1 MIVATILSC
10 ITVTQI
16 PLTTIFTAESIGSGP
31 YRAFSKPESVTIQ
44 SVYPANRGEKVERQF
59 GVIKLRFVTRPHPI
73 KPQFVQT
80 LKENFSHPYRTLEQN
95 CVFHPD
101 HHIVF
106 RNGNDVL
113 EAITCFTCDELMVI
127 ANGRYIDRVSMGP
140 PKKLRMIFTSSVPL
154 SDTLRASSEEW
165 LSRECV
171 NAFSEATGGMV
182 SQARYNGS
190 KLPALSAQIR
200 AVGATRLSEADLQI
214 LFDVLEVHCFNN
226 RLTFRFAQPTL
237 KSLTPPEAYV
247 QLNTKGRVS
256 LVFYAAYSRAQLYV
270 GGKASRVIDLFG
282 IEDRLQAFLIPRL
295 SSQ

>member
-16 PLTTIFTAESIGSGP
+16 PLTTIFTAETIGSGP
-31 YRAFSKPESVTIQ
+31 YRAFSMPESVTIQ
-44 SVYPANRGEKVERQF
+44 SVYPANRGEKVEKQF
-59 GVIKLRFVTRPHPI
+59 GNIPLRFVAKSHPI

-80 LKENFSHPYRTLEQN
+80 LIENFSHPYRPIEQN

-106 RNGNDVL
+106 RNGNDVV
-113 EAITCFTCDELMVI
+113 EAISCFTCDELMVI
-127 ANGRYIDRVSMGP
+127 ANGKFIDRVSMGP
-140 PKKLRMIFTSSVPL
+140 PKKLRMIFTSSMPL

-171 NAFSEATGGMV
+171 TAFGEATGGMI
-182 SQARYNGS
+182 SQANYKGS
-190 KLPALSAQIR
+190 KHPALSVQIR
-200 AVGATRLSEADLQI
+200 AVGATRLSKSDLQV
-214 LFDVLEVHCFNN
+214 LFDILEVHCFNN
-226 RLTFRFAQPTL
+226 RLTFRFAQPNL
-237 KSLTPPEAYV
+237 KSLTPPEAFV
-247 QLNTKGRVS
+247 KLNTKGRVS
-256 LVFYAAYSRAQLYV
+256 LVFFAAYSRAQLYV
-270 GGKASRVIDLFG
+270 GGKASRIIDLYG